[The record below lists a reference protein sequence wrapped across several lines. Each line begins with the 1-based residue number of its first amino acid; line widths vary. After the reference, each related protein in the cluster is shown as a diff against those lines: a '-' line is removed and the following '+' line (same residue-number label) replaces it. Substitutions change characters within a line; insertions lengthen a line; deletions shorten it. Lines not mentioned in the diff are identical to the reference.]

1 VGNSLITSAT
11 LQCPHGGAVQIVSSN
26 TRVKATSTPM
36 ATSADTFIIA
46 GCPLVLPSGT
56 ASPCLSVKW
65 IVTDT
70 RVKVGGTLTLSTAS
84 QGLCLN
90 VGQAPQGPVTIVSTQ
105 AKVKSQ

>member
-1 VGNSLITSAT
+1 VGNSLITTAT

-26 TRVKATSTPM
+26 TRVKADSTPM
-36 ATSADTFIIA
+36 ATSADTFIVA
-46 GCPLVLPSGT
+46 GCPFVVGT
-56 ASPCLSVKW
+56 APSPCLSVKW

-70 RVKVGGTLTLSTAS
+70 RVKVGGSQTLSTAS

-90 VGQAPQGPVTIVSTQ
+90 AAQAPQGPVTIASTQ

>member
-1 VGNSLITSAT
+1 MGNSLITSAT
-11 LQCPHGGAVQIVSSN
+11 LQCPHGGAVQIISSN

-46 GCPLVLPSGT
+46 GCPFTPSA

-65 IVTDT
+65 IVSDT
-70 RVKVGGTLTLSTAS
+70 RVKVGGTQTLSTAS

-90 VGQAPQGPVTIVSTQ
+90 AAQAPQGPVSIVNTQ
-105 AKVKSQ
+105 TKVKSQ